1 MATPLPPLLASALL
15 LLLCTVARAGDDPD
29 ARSSASCPA
38 PAAGIPGTPGIPGL
52 HGAPGR
58 DGIAG
63 PPGSKGDTGVP
74 GHKGDVGNPGKFGPR
89 GETGP
94 LGPPGVP
101 GLQSEPRAT
110 RPSAFA
116 AKISSSRPPFGTPIK
131 FDVPISNEQGHYDPG
146 TGKFTCAHAGLYYFV
161 AHLHIHATHLAV
173 VLVKNGVTVVKF
185 ANHYLD
191 SYYSIGLSGGSVLS
205 LGAGDQVW
213 LEVTQPYN
221 GLFHQPEHRDSTF
234 MGFLLFA
241 E

>member
-1 MATPLPPLLASALL
+1 MATPLPPLFTSVLL

-29 ARSSASCPA
+29 ARSSTSCPA
-38 PAAGIPGTPGIPGL
+38 PPAGIPGIPGL